1 MLIQAE
7 LIWLCDDYAD
17 AGQFTGLTT
26 LNNKVFKYLFLGNL
40 ALMEATYFQA
50 V

>member
-7 LIWLCDDYAD
+7 LIWLCDDY

-26 LNNKVFKYLFLGNL
+26 LNNKVFKCLFLGNL